1 MNNSTYVFEGSSFE
15 IGRQHAAIVVEKY
28 QQARQTLESSPYWR
42 RLKNKS
48 WLRRM
53 LQKLQSYYLLR
64 SLQKQLDCIQ
74 PLTDYLNGMLSV
86 PEITPS
92 IYYFLLLSEVLGAD
106 RTGVIQGCSGVG
118 CLSGESPL
126 LGKNFDYQYPLA
138 PYQGAIVRQE
148 TCQSRYVAF
157 APMLMP
163 FGGQFCVNEHGLAV
177 SYNYVYYR
185 KGNHPGGLPASY
197 LVHDLCRSCQS
208 AEEAVL
214 LAKQRNYSI
223 GNGASLAVADTQN
236 FYIVEVIGNK
246 TGVIKAEDSL
256 LHTNHFISDEL
267 AQFNFPDSTRFSPR
281 IPELEELPILE
292 SSYMRLSKLQERA
305 TQINSLE
312 TLQTTLAEST
322 DENGM
327 NNVFQTGPFWGTIS
341 SYIVNLAEMT
351 VYEFKDIRNDQPTVY
366 DIKALLSSSL
376 QPIYSQR

>member
-15 IGRQHAAIVVEKY
+15 IGQQHAAIVVEKY
-28 QQARQTLESSPYWR
+28 QQARQTLENSPYWQ

-64 SLQKQLDCIQ
+64 SLEKQLHSIQ
-74 PLTDYLNGMLSV
+74 PATDYLNGMLSV

-92 IYYFLLLSEVLGAD
+92 IYYFLLLSEILGAD

-118 CLSGESPL
+118 CLSGQSPL
-126 LGKNFDYQYPLA
+126 LGKNFDYQYPLV

-148 TCQSRYVAF
+148 KSQYRYVAF
-157 APMLMP
+157 APILMP

-177 SYNYVYYR
+177 SYNYVYYC

-197 LVHDLCRSCQS
+197 LVHDLCRTCHS
-208 AEEAVL
+208 AEEAVS
-214 LAKQRNYSI
+214 LAQQRNYSI
-223 GNGASLAVADTQN
+223 GNGASLAVVDTQN

-256 LHTNHFISDEL
+256 LHTNHFLSDEI
-267 AQFNFPDSTRFSPR
+267 AQFNFPNSTRFSPR

-292 SSYMRLSKLQERA
+292 SSHMRLSKLQERA
-305 TQINSLE
+305 SQINSLE
-312 TLQTTLAEST
+312 TLQKTLAEST

-351 VYEFKDIRNDQPTVY
+351 IYEFKDVRTCQPTVY

-376 QPIYSQR
+376 QPICSQK